1 MEKQWRSSP
10 QPSEQEPPAAQQA
23 EAIPGADAAP
33 EEMPHE
39 EEVCE
44 KCGRPYGHARKLGEL
59 ARSSM
64 PNKSLM
70 EEQKEDRLF
79 NRAVDATEAVYGRRF
94 IGTETRYRR
103 RRTKKVSAKDIR
115 VMTRNQFKDF
125 CIAANAEDSIGII
138 TFMEK
143 LIEETDSNDSNS
155 A

>member
-10 QPSEQEPPAAQQA
+10 QPSEQEPPAAQQP
-23 EAIPGADAAP
+23 EAIPGTDAAP
-33 EEMPHE
+33 GKMPRKE
-39 EEVCE
+39 KVCGE
-44 KCGRPYGHARKLGEL
+44 CGRPYARKRQLGEL

-64 PNKSLM
+64 PSKSLM
-70 EEQKEDRLF
+70 EEQKEDHLF

>member
-1 MEKQWRSSP
+1 MKERWRSSP
-10 QPSEQEPPAAQQA
+10 QPPEQEPPADQQA
-23 EAIPGADAAP
+23 EAILGTGVAP
-33 EEMPHE
+33 EGLSHKEA
-39 EEVCE
+39 VCRE
-44 KCGRPYGHARKLGEL
+44 CGRPYARKRQLGEL

-64 PNKSLM
+64 PSKSLM
-70 EEQKEDRLF
+70 EEQKEDHLF